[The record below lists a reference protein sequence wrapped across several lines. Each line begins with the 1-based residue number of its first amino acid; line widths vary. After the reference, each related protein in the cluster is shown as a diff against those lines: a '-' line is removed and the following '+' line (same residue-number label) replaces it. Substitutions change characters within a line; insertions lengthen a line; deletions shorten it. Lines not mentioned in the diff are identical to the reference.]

1 MTGKRDDSSFSKLNS
16 KTDNTTIRFTRI
28 TTNTSH
34 GFSGSH
40 SKYKLSLGQGPGKAF
55 RPQDTLEVFF
65 LTTLKLLNIR
75 GLLVKKDRSKVSQ
88 AQWQDGPWYHRHIP
102 NRDLDNKWCYRCWN
116 RHSWVECL
124 PQWQEWAHTWRCC
137 ILFKIWSRW
146 CYGPLIL

>member
-1 MTGKRDDSSFSKLNS
+1 MTGKRDNSSFSKLNS

-40 SKYKLSLGQGPGKAF
+40 SKYKQDLGQGPGKAF

-88 AQWQDGPWYHRHIP
+88 AQ
-102 NRDLDNKWCYRCWN
+102 
-116 RHSWVECL
+116 
-124 PQWQEWAHTWRCC
+124 
-137 ILFKIWSRW
+137 
-146 CYGPLIL
+146 

>member
-1 MTGKRDDSSFSKLNS
+1 MTGKRDNSSFSKLNS

-75 GLLVKKDRSKVSQ
+75 GLLVKKDRLKVSQ
-88 AQWQDGPWYHRHIP
+88 AQWLDGPWHHRNIP
-102 NRDLDNKWCYRCWN
+102 NRDWFDKWCYRCWGQ
-116 RHSWVECL
+116 HSWVQCL
-124 PQWQEWAHTWRCC
+124 PQWPELAHSWRCC
-137 ILFKIWSRW
+137 ILFKIWSWW